1 MDPAAEQRRRA
12 KSDRY
17 QQISRW
23 LLKHAQQQLERGDTI
38 QASEKVYGA
47 MSHAVKS
54 CGELRG
60 WNHYNHYRVGL
71 IIDQL
76 REEWDAPELS
86 TGYLA
91 IKALHDNYFEYEM
104 TTVQVQSGID
114 AARQVV
120 EKLEEIRQSDPR
132 PLSSQ
137 SLNREQRRRL
147 TQLMQPPS
155 REQVAAED
163 LPPLEDLPE

>member
-17 QQISRW
+17 AQLSQW
-23 LLKHAQQQLERGDTI
+23 LLKHAQQQLELGDTI

-60 WNHYNHYRVGL
+60 WNHYNHYWVGL

-76 REEWDAPELS
+76 REEWDVPELS

-137 SLNREQRRRL
+137 SLNGEQRRRL

-163 LPPLEDLPE
+163 LPSLEDLPE